1 MSDQALLFSIRFS
14 YEGIILVKGQLDHS
28 LMTISPVENLGQH
41 PLIVKILMLCGNLLI
56 NSCHACLCSLIL
68 ETSFAN
74 HQKVGFNKPASV
86 QSREA

>member
-14 YEGIILVKGQLDHS
+14 HEGIILVKGQLDHS

-74 HQKVGFNKPASV
+74 HQKIGFNKPASV
-86 QSREA
+86 QSGEV